1 MSDPANLT
9 GTDPKLKPVPENDQE
24 WRSRLDRA
32 AYDVLRRQG
41 TERAFTGKYVD
52 TDADGMY
59 RCAGCGQQLFA
70 SDTKFH
76 SGCGWPSFTEALP
89 DAVRLIEDHSYG
101 MHRVEV
107 RCSRCDSHLGH
118 VFEDGP
124 IDRGG
129 LRWCIN
135 SISIDLDQDSAGE
148 G

>member
-1 MSDPANLT
+1 MSEPGKLET
-9 GTDPKLKPVPENDQE
+9 SDPKLMPIPESDQE
-24 WRSRLDRA
+24 WRERLDPQA
-32 AYDVLRRQG
+32 FDVLRRAG
-41 TERAFTGKYVD
+41 TERPFIGKYVD
-52 TDADGMY
+52 TDTEGIY

-89 DAVRLIEDHSYG
+89 EAVRLLEDHSFG

-135 SISIDLDQDSAGE
+135 SVSIDLDEASK
-148 G
+148 